1 MKCNRVA
8 PALSAVSV
16 QLSAY
21 SSRMERGL
29 GVAELRRM
37 VLVGAPRLTETSTR
51 RRLRVFEMRRCFGRL
66 VGRVNQP
73 PGRAGLRRLG
83 DSAVSFRLRSARR
96 HSAGMRMRTESAAA
110 HPPSTAPSRLGPS
123 APGSSSVR
131 FSFRPAPRAGS
142 LRSCSRRAQ
151 MKTLLLKIRSQRF
164 LLDTYKGKG
173 PACQRLFAGQG
184 LSAR

>member
-1 MKCNRVA
+1 LHRRCQQ
-8 PALSAVSV
+8 PAISCQRSAISTSGR
-16 QLSAY
+16 L
-21 SSRMERGL
+21 EREL
-29 GVAELRRM
+29 GGAGLRRTA
-37 VLVGAPRLTETSTR
+37 LAGAPRLTETSTR
-51 RRLRVFEMRRCFGRL
+51 RRLRVFEMRRCLGQL
-66 VGRVNQP
+66 VGRASRS

-131 FSFRPAPRAGS
+131 FGFRPAPRAGS

-151 MKTLLLKIRSQRF
+151 MKTLLLKIRTQRF
-164 LLDTYKGKG
+164 LLDTYKGKK